1 MAILQ
6 IVTKFRKQ
14 FRKIIPYRKSI
25 ISQISDSHHTPVFF
39 CHFAH
44 IVPFVLSPFF
54 LSNGR
59 LLLVMYCFSSDI
71 HLWTRMMLA

>member
-6 IVTKFRKQ
+6 IVTKFTKQ
-14 FRKIIPYRKSI
+14 FRKIIPYRKTM

-39 CHFAH
+39 CRFAH
-44 IVPFVLSPFF
+44 IGSFVLSPFF

-59 LLLVMYCFSSDI
+59 LLLVMYYFNSDI
-71 HLWTRMMLA
+71 RFWDRMMLA